1 MTTFASVT
9 LPYFENASLRLS
21 SVVDQ
26 DRFPTKHRYSSS
38 SAITARRGRRKTEAR
53 AAWGARAAQA
63 AGQALGY

>member
-1 MTTFASVT
+1 MQFLNCKQRINDQDIVYVTFASVT

-38 SAITARRGRRKTEAR
+38 SAITGRINNHTQHMGR
-53 AAWGARAAQA
+53 
-63 AGQALGY
+63 